1 MPEDE
6 TPAATPEVVEPT
18 PDETAPAAAAEPS
31 TPPAAKTFTQDEL
44 NTIVQERLAADRKRA
59 KNRSPKP
66 QPATAPE
73 PTNDEPPA
81 WVTELITSNRA
92 LSQSVETLQQK
103 ARTDTFDAAFAKA
116 GGPEAA
122 KDDIRTLAEA
132 AKPADLGAF
141 IAEKSKLF
149 GGSTPVNNPE
159 DTATPGAPPTVRN
172 DDSGIS
178 DPFTWTA
185 EDVNRQISNGT
196 FKENADRYMNTAR
209 RGSVWA
215 NRAAKK

>member
-1 MPEDE
+1 MPDDPSTPLPDTSVDPEPE
-6 TPAATPEVVEPT
+6 T
-18 PDETAPAAAAEPS
+18 TAPAPEEPVA
-31 TPPAAKTFTQDEL
+31 TAPEVKTFTQEEV
-44 NTIVQERLAADRKRA
+44 NEIAAKAREQGRSAA
-59 KNRSPKP
+59 KKRSPKP

-149 GGSTPVNNPE
+149 GGAEPVNNPE